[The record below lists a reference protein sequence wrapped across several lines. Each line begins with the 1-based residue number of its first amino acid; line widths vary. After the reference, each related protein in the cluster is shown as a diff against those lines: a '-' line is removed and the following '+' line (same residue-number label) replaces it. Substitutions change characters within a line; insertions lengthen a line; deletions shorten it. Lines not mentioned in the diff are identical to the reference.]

1 MTDPHAFPTCTPE
14 AASFCPERL
23 ARIPELY
30 ATEVQRS
37 RLPGAVALIARRG
50 QLVMHEAIGLQ
61 GPASP
66 NQSAAPMAQ
75 DSLFRIYSMTK
86 PLVSVAAMML
96 VERGQMSLADPVSRF
111 LPEFASV
118 RVAADEQARVLR
130 APRAAPTV
138 QDLLRHTSGLTYE
151 ILGDEPIQRLYAQA
165 DIASRDRSN
174 REFCRVLAGMPLMFE
189 PGTTWEYSRAS
200 DVLGALVEVVSGQTL
215 GDFLQSEIFRPLGML
230 DTAFAVPLNKQHRLA
245 DPFPV
250 CPDSGAQVQLIDV
263 RKPYARE
270 AGGNGLVS
278 TALDYARFLQC
289 LLSGGALGPVRLLSP
304 STVRTMCA
312 DHLGGMP
319 QHSSRV
325 YGNML
330 RPGTT
335 FGLGFCVRLT
345 EGLDDVAGS
354 AGLYFWGGSGGTTF
368 FVDPAKELFAIL
380 LTQAPNQREGYV
392 SAFRNM
398 VYAALLD

>member
-1 MTDPHAFPTCTPE
+1 
-14 AASFCPERL
+14 
-23 ARIPELY
+23 
-30 ATEVQRS
+30 
-37 RLPGAVALIARRG
+37 
-50 QLVMHEAIGLQ
+50 
-61 GPASP
+61 
-66 NQSAAPMAQ
+66 
-75 DSLFRIYSMTK
+75 
-86 PLVSVAAMML
+86 
-96 VERGQMSLADPVSRF
+96 
-111 LPEFASV
+111 
-118 RVAADEQARVLR
+118 
-130 APRAAPTV
+130 V

-151 ILGDEPIQRLYAQA
+151 ILGDEPIQRMYAQA

-174 REFCRVLAGMPLMFE
+174 REFCKVLAGMPLMFE

-215 GDFLQSEIFRPLGML
+215 GDFLQSEIFGPLGMV
-230 DTAFAVPLNKQHRLA
+230 DTAFAVPPDQQHRLA

-250 CPDSGAQVQLIDV
+250 CPDSGASVHLIDV

-289 LLSGGALGPVRLLSP
+289 LLGGGALGQVRLLSP
-304 STVRTMCA
+304 STVRTMCS

-345 EGLDDVAGS
+345 DGLDDVAGS

-368 FVDPAKELFAIL
+368 FVDPARELFAIL

>member
-1 MTDPHAFPTCTPE
+1 MAVN
-14 AASFCPERL
+14 FCPDRL
-23 ARIPELY
+23 ARIAEFY
-30 ATEVQRS
+30 AIEVDRR
-37 RLPGAVALIARRG
+37 RLPGAVALVVRRG
-50 QLVMHEAIGLQ
+50 QLVLHKAIGIQ
-61 GPASP
+61 GPSETGRA
-66 NQSAAPMAQ
+66 AAPMAL

-86 PLVSVAAMML
+86 PIVSVAAMML
-96 VERGQMSLADPVSRF
+96 VERGLLSLSDPVATY

-118 RVAADEQARVLR
+118 RVAADEQVRVLR
-130 APRAAPTV
+130 VPRKAPTV

-151 ILGDEPIQRLYAQA
+151 ILGDEPIQRMYAQA
-165 DIASRDRSN
+165 DLASRDRSN
-174 REFCRVLAGMPLMFE
+174 REFCKVLAGMPLMFE

-215 GDFLQSEIFRPLGML
+215 GAFLQSEIFKPLGMV
-230 DTAFAVPLNKQHRLA
+230 DTAFAVSLDQQRRLA

-250 CPDSGAQVQLIDV
+250 CPDSGAPVQLIDV
-263 RKPYARE
+263 RRPYARE

-289 LLSGGALGPVRLLSP
+289 LQGGGALGQVRLLSP
-304 STVRTMCA
+304 STVRSMCS

-319 QHSSRV
+319 QHISRV

-380 LTQAPNQREGYV
+380 LTQAPNQRERYV
-392 SAFRNM
+392 SVFRNM